1 MFSISRIGQVLKAL
15 PRGAFD
21 RIVQSYRGDRYVK
34 SFTCWD
40 QLVAMVY
47 LQLAGAG
54 SLRELEAGFNGKWA
68 HHYHLGCRRVART
81 TLADANEKRNPLI
94 YADVLHE
101 LIELAGRRLRRDKDE
116 VLYLLDAT
124 TAQLPRRGCHSLR
137 GHVSP
142 RGNHGVKLHVL
153 FEAMSGCVSQVSITP
168 ANINDVV
175 EGRKMALEAGATY
188 VFDKGYCDY
197 NWWYRMHQC
206 PARWVTR
213 FRRDAALTFICERA
227 VAPGEHGIL
236 RDSFVGFALQ
246 TPRGGHRN
254 LYSTPLRRIEVDRP
268 GEVPLVLATND
279 LHSPAADIAA
289 LYKQRWLI
297 ELFFKWVK
305 QHLQIGSFVGRNENA
320 IRIQLLTAL
329 IAYVLVLLHKK
340 TTGFTGTLWMLLS
353 ELRHNL
359 FQRQQTEETYWRR
372 RRSREA
378 LIASIQPALFR

>member
-21 RIVQSYRGDRYVK
+21 RIVQRYRGDRYVK
-34 SFTCWD
+34 RFTCWD

-47 LQLAGAG
+47 LQLAGAS
-54 SLRELEAGFNGKWA
+54 SLRELQAGFNARSA

-94 YADVLHE
+94 FADVLQE
-101 LIELAGRRLRRDKDE
+101 LIELAGRSLRRDKDE

-124 TAQLPRRGCHSLR
+124 TAQLPKRGCHSLR
-137 GHVSP
+137 GHVNA

-153 FEAMSGCVSQVSITP
+153 FEAMSGCVSQASITP
-168 ANINDVV
+168 ANVNDVV

-197 NWWYRMHQC
+197 NWWYRMHQQL
-206 PARWVTR
+206 ARWVTR
-213 FRRDAALTFICERA
+213 FKRDAALTFICERA
-227 VAPGEHGIL
+227 VPPGDHGVL
-236 RDSFVGFALQ
+236 RDSIVGFALR

-254 LYSTPLRRIEVDRP
+254 LYSAPLRRIEVDRP
-268 GEVPLVLATND
+268 GQAPLVLATND
-279 LHSPAADIAA
+279 LHSPAAHIAA

-297 ELFFKWVK
+297 ELFFKWIK
-305 QHLQIGSFVGRNENA
+305 QHLQIGRFVGRNENA

-329 IAYVLVLLHKK
+329 IAYVLVLLRKK
-340 TTGFTGTLWMLLS
+340 AMGFTGTLWMLLS

-359 FQRQQTEETYWRR
+359 FQRPQTEETYCRR
-372 RRSREA
+372 RRAREA

>member
-34 SFTCWD
+34 RFTCWD

-54 SLRELEAGFNGKWA
+54 SLRELEAGFNRKWT
-68 HHYHLGCRRVART
+68 HHYHLGCGRVART
-81 TLADANEKRNPLI
+81 TLADANEKRNPMIFADALHKLI
-94 YADVLHE
+94 G
-101 LIELAGRRLRRDKDE
+101 LAGRSLRADKDE

-124 TAQLPRRGCHSLR
+124 TAQLPKRACELR
-137 GHVSP
+137 GHVNP

-168 ANINDVV
+168 ANVNDVV
-175 EGRKMALEAGATY
+175 EGRKMALEGGATY

-197 NWWYRMHQC
+197 NWWHRMHQR

-213 FRRDAALTFICERA
+213 FRRDAALTFICERG
-227 VAPGEHGIL
+227 VPEGEHGIL
-236 RDSFVGFALQ
+236 RDSIVGFALR

-254 LYSTPLRRIEVDRP
+254 LYSAPLRRIEVDRP
-268 GEVPLVLATND
+268 GDVPLVLATND

-305 QHLQIGSFVGRNENA
+305 QHLQIGRFVGRNENA

-340 TTGFTGTLWMLLS
+340 ATSFTGTLWMLLA

-359 FQRQQTEETYWRR
+359 FQRVQTEETYWRR
-372 RRSREA
+372 RRAREA
-378 LIASIQPALFR
+378 FILSSQPALFR